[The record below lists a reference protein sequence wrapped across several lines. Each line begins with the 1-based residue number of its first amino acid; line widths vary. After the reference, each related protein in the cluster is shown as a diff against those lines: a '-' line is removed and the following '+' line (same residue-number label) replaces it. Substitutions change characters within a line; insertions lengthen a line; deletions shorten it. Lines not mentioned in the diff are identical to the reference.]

1 MAAIEESETYP
12 EIDEGV
18 SVLEAGE
25 TAPQMETVPH
35 SPLLTPEKKQEE
47 EIFQAIV
54 DEAEEPGL
62 DLEEEMAAEDP
73 KSPERKRRPRKRE
86 DEVLREG
93 RPSMG
98 IRAEMDGHFGRYNQ
112 STIMPFVVNQGSE
125 GTCAYVT
132 LAKVLIY
139 NLMGLI
145 MDIEIPYDEKM
156 KLHHLMKHWPVTSE
170 TKMDDRFLQPYGRC
184 SDKGYML
191 ILCFFYFFDWI
202 KKHDMRPYYLRGA
215 TIPREV
221 TSLDIEKR
229 FDFNTVKIPELFS
242 YLQLKVKRLGGRTF
256 TGSGW
261 IQHITTALEEKAGSI
276 KWKRTNFCALSG
288 EFSTGST
295 TLTHD
300 TYPMFLKGII
310 EPITTKGIKVILTL
324 YNKTHLLHDV
334 MLVGLE
340 KGSLLISNSWG
351 HAIDVIKIESLPYL
365 TLKKSPVEWL
375 IFQFTFLL
383 PIRKDDYQLEGL
395 RPQYDFN
402 SYGEF
407 KALMDKYDPPTF
419 PKTSFTAAQLGQK
432 GGKKTKRKRRNKTK
446 RRNKKTFSRV

>member
-1 MAAIEESETYP
+1 MAAEESETYP
-12 EIDEGV
+12 EIDESV

-25 TAPQMETVPH
+25 TAPQMVTVPPPH

-73 KSPERKRRPRKRE
+73 KSPERKRRPRKTESER
-86 DEVLREG
+86 LREG
-93 RPSMG
+93 RPPMG
-98 IRAEMDGHFGRYNQ
+98 IRAEMPGHFGRYNQ
-112 STIMPFVVNQGSE
+112 STIMPFIVNQGSE

-132 LAKVLIY
+132 LAKVLLE
-139 NLMGLI
+139 NLMGRI

-156 KLHHLMKHWPVTSE
+156 KLHHFMKHWPLSSE
-170 TKMDDRFLQPYGRC
+170 TKMDDRFLKPYEKC

-202 KKHDMRPYYLRGA
+202 KKNDMRPYYLRDA

-221 TSLDIEKR
+221 TSIEIEKQ

-256 TGSGW
+256 TGSEW
-261 IQHITTALEEKAGSI
+261 LQRITTELETDAGSI
-276 KWKRTNFCALSG
+276 KWKRTNFCALCG
-288 EFSTGST
+288 EFSTHST
-295 TLTHD
+295 TLTHE
-300 TYPMFLKGII
+300 TYPDFLEGII
-310 EPITTKGIKVILTL
+310 EPITSKGIKVILTL
-324 YNKTHLLHDV
+324 YNKTLLLHDV
-334 MLVGLE
+334 MLVGIE
-340 KGSLLISNSWG
+340 NGSLLISNSWG

-365 TLKKSPVEWL
+365 TLKNSPAEWL

-383 PIRKDDYQLEGL
+383 PIHKDDFKMEGL
-395 RPQYDFN
+395 RSQYDSN

-407 KALMDKYDPPTF
+407 KALMDNYDPPTF
-419 PKTSFTAAQLGQK
+419 DKKSFTAAQLRK
-432 GGKKTKRKRRNKTK
+432 TGGKRRKTKRRRSNRRNKTV
-446 RRNKKTFSRV
+446 SRV